1 MLFYAPA
8 IPSLHERSGLIVKT
22 RNMAL
27 FGTIVITVL
36 VISQLIGIW
45 VNNAIPLN
53 TTIELNT
60 LIHLTHIRNYGGVFG
75 LLQGM
80 GWIFGLIGFSL
91 LIAVVVYLWFGKDV
105 SHYEYICFG
114 FIVGGGGSN
123 ILDRLVY
130 GSVIDF
136 IDIQHIPYWSY
147 IFNTADLMIHVGIWP
162 MLILS
167 FLSSMSTTDPEN
179 GSE

>member
-1 MLFYAPA
+1 MLCYAPT

-27 FGTIVITVL
+27 FGAIVITVL
-36 VISQLIGIW
+36 VMSQLIGIW

-53 TTIELNT
+53 TTVELNT

-91 LIAVVVYLWFGKDV
+91 LIAVGAYLWFGKEINR
-105 SHYEYICFG
+105 YEYICFG

-136 IDIQHIPYWSY
+136 IDIQHIPYWNY

-167 FLSSMSTTDPEN
+167 FLTSTSTTDPEN
-179 GSE
+179 DSE